1 MFVSLFSCSTFY
13 CWARNRIKLPS
24 PPGKISSQYLFFKKS
39 IKSCKTVLKSLS
51 RMGTFRPYFVDLIF
65 RLFLGVSTMKS
76 SSSKKKNVN
85 YKYAKQAKQNQ
96 NLQVSNSK
104 LEIRVSTS
112 DSVKVFHNL
121 FYFDYFKN
129 IFNILS
135 ILNMFSFFQ
144 NKFRPSQS
152 TQGETIFFITV
163 DTALWNHG

>member
-1 MFVSLFSCSTFY
+1 
-13 CWARNRIKLPS
+13 
-24 PPGKISSQYLFFKKS
+24 
-39 IKSCKTVLKSLS
+39 
-51 RMGTFRPYFVDLIF
+51 MGTFRPYFVDLIF

-144 NKFRPSQS
+144 NKFRPSQ
-152 TQGETIFFITV
+152 TMQGETNFIITV
-163 DTALWNHG
+163 DTALWDHG